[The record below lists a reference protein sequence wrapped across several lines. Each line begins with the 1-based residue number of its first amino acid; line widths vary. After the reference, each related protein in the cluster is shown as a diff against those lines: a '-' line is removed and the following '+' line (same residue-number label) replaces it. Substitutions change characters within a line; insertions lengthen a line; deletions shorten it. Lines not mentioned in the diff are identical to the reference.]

1 MKRLMFGLAACAA
14 IGLCGWCPGLRGD
27 EPAKDQP
34 KPDPAKELA
43 ALQKEWTAA
52 QEAFRKAIQQAKT
65 NEERQQVFKDK
76 RPKPDEFADRYLKI
90 AETYP
95 DSPESLQALGWLL
108 NFGPGTPAGQKAA
121 SKIPKLKEKL
131 AAIDDL
137 DQLYKTLTVL
147 PAHLF
152 MDSAPQ
158 IAEKAKKNLD
168 HAQAVPLLMW
178 VCSVTAY
185 SGSVPELAKLYD
197 STVDLLMERFPERK
211 ELAPLASWLPRDTN
225 PDWAEKHLRRLME
238 KSSDAQAQLHAKFG
252 LASLL
257 ANKDPESQ
265 PEAEKLL
272 QGIIDNSPNAP
283 QNPQNRLV
291 QQAKEQLEEVRGPR
305 ALGKPVP
312 DITGDDLDSKAFK
325 LSDYKGKVVLIDFWG
340 FW

>member
-27 EPAKDQP
+27 EPAKDQA
-34 KPDPAKELA
+34 KPNPAKELA

-52 QEAFRKAIQQAKT
+52 QEAFRKAIQEAKT

-76 RPKPDEFADRYLKI
+76 RPKPDEFADRFLKI

-197 STVDLLMERFPERK
+197 STIDLLMVRFPERK
-211 ELAPLASWLPRDTN
+211 ELAPLASWL
-225 PDWAEKHLRRLME
+225 
-238 KSSDAQAQLHAKFG
+238 
-252 LASLL
+252 
-257 ANKDPESQ
+257 
-265 PEAEKLL
+265 
-272 QGIIDNSPNAP
+272 
-283 QNPQNRLV
+283 
-291 QQAKEQLEEVRGPR
+291 
-305 ALGKPVP
+305 
-312 DITGDDLDSKAFK
+312 
-325 LSDYKGKVVLIDFWG
+325 
-340 FW
+340 